1 MARERNN
8 GRAIKEADGGRDVL
22 LLFRVMMIA
31 NGSFHIIT
39 WNPRYGSLGDQFA
52 LKMPFSVDWIAES
65 LREGP
70 EKLGSYTGGP
80 ATWDYVK
87 DRLENCANTHSECQD
102 SDPWVPT
109 RLLEVT
115 TVGPATRLRV
125 VLTETWAEKKRYVSL
140 SHQWGSNPTT
150 LTLTKATYDL
160 YRECIPM
167 DDLPRKYIDAIQ
179 AAQQLG
185 VQYLWI
191 DSLCIIQD
199 DEKDWAAESA
209 QMHRVYRHG
218 FCNLSAASS
227 SSSNEGLFY
236 NRDATWLR
244 PHVIILGNSNIHP
257 AVVTQPGRDTEWH
270 ARLDKEP
277 LYSRAWVCQERL
289 LSTRNI
295 SYARHL
301 VYFECAKEMS
311 SELTKDSKG
320 EHGAQA
326 TSFRSRRNTYGEQP
340 LSLRTLGEHPSPHDA
355 WKTIVEYYSG
365 CDLTYPTDKLVAISG
380 VARVFHER
388 FQSPQYLAGL
398 WSDNLLE
405 GLAWQ
410 RSSAYPERPRGG
422 RYADYLAPSW
432 SWVSMNAQVDY
443 KQFRYGGYDY
453 QPLADIEEVN
463 TVPHVGS
470 DPFGRVR
477 SGSLRL
483 RCYAIPLQLDYDEF
497 RARTTLTGREFELQL
512 ARAAETF
519 VPKQHSSLGRVDC
532 KLDDNT
538 RDSRD
543 HKGVQVA
550 TGTRYYLVPLLTQ
563 FEPDVTTR
571 FLVLEPLTPA
581 WGLFRRVGLLHLSP
595 RSNPVFSTLRD
606 SHSDDNSN
614 SDVGSDMPA
623 ICQEGLALGLPLEH
637 CRVLGRM
644 IRASEKVEVPAMERT
659 ADGRCLITI
668 I

>member
-1 MARERNN
+1 MAKERNN
-8 GRAIKEADGGRDVL
+8 GQVIKEADDGRAAFL
-22 LLFRVMMIA
+22 CFRVMMIA
-31 NGSFHIIT
+31 NSSFHIIAWT
-39 WNPRYGSLGDQFA
+39 PRYGSLGDQFA
-52 LKMPFSVDWIAES
+52 LKMPFSVDWIAQS

-80 ATWDYVK
+80 ATWEYVK
-87 DRLENCANTHSECQD
+87 GRLDNCARTHPECQD
-102 SDPWVPT
+102 SSPWVPT

-115 TVGPATRLRV
+115 TKGPATRLRV
-125 VLTETWAEKKRYVSL
+125 VLTKKWTEKKRYISL
-140 SHQWGSNPTT
+140 SHQWGTGPTI
-150 LTLTKATYDL
+150 LRLTKATYDL
-160 YRECIPM
+160 YRDRIPTK
-167 DDLPRKYIDAIQ
+167 DLPRKYVDAIQ

-185 VQYLWI
+185 VLYLWI

-199 DEKDWAAESA
+199 DEDDWAAESA
-209 QMHRVYRHG
+209 QMHRVYRHA

-227 SSSNEGLFY
+227 SSANEGLFY
-236 NRDATWLR
+236 NRDAKWLQ
-244 PHVIILGNSNIHP
+244 PHVIIPGNNNIYP
-257 AVVTQPGRDTEWH
+257 VVVTQPGRDTEWH

-289 LSTRNI
+289 LATRNV

-311 SELTKDSKG
+311 SELSKG

-326 TSFRSRRNTYGEQP
+326 KSFRSRRNTYGEQP

-380 VARVFHER
+380 VARVFRES
-388 FQSPQYLAGL
+388 FQPSTYLAGL

-410 RSSAYPERPRGG
+410 RSSTQSRRPRGG
-422 RYADYLAPSW
+422 GRYAEYLAPSW
-432 SWVSMNAQVDY
+432 SWVSINAQVDY
-443 KQFRYGGYDY
+443 KQFSYGGYEY
-453 QPLADIEEVN
+453 QPLADIDNVRV
-463 TVPHVGS
+463 VPHLWT

-483 RCYAIPLQLDYDEF
+483 RCYVIPLQLDYDEF
-497 RARTTLTGREFELQL
+497 RTRTSLTGREFELQV
-512 ARAAETF
+512 ARAAEKLVQT
-519 VPKQHSSLGRVDC
+519 HESLNGFTDC
-532 KLDDNT
+532 KLDNNS

-550 TGTRYYLVPLLTQ
+550 EGARYYAMPLLTQ
-563 FEPDVTTR
+563 LKPDATTR
-571 FLVLEPLTPA
+571 FLILESLTPT
-581 WGLFRRVGLLHLSP
+581 WGLYRRVGLLHLTP
-595 RSNPVFSTLRD
+595 RNKPEFSTSLE
-606 SHSDDNSN
+606 SHNDNN
-614 SDVGSDMPA
+614 HSDVGGDMPA
-623 ICQEGLALGLPLEH
+623 ICQEGQALGIPFEH
-637 CRVLGRM
+637 CRVLARM
-644 IRASEKVEVPAMERT
+644 IRASEEVEVPALERI
-659 ADGRCLITI
+659 DEGRCLITI